1 MQYRVPLTIVLVITG
16 VLVAGC
22 TQSQGTAATPAPA
35 PAPAATTAAAA
46 RAALQPLF
54 SLGSAYLDKPNGYTF
69 NSEKD
74 VITEKF
80 RVDNS
85 SWGIHLKIKPL
96 NDDLQYCW
104 FKMVVT
110 NEDNGQSDTY
120 GYGRDQSIETDQWI
134 PMYTQG
140 PYNTTMTGNRVKVW
154 ITAAKRNP

>member
-1 MQYRVPLTIVLVITG
+1 MQHSVLAAL
-16 VLVAGC
+16 VLIMAGAAIAGC
-22 TQSQGTAATPAPA
+22 TQTQNQLAAPTSTPAA
-35 PAPAATTAAAA
+35 AVSAATTTTV
-46 RAALQPLF
+46 PHPVF
-54 SLGSAYLDKPNGYTF
+54 SLGYAYLDNPHGYTF

-85 SWGIHLKIKPL
+85 SWGIHMKVTPL

-140 PYNTTMTGNRVKVW
+140 PYNITMTGNRVKVW
-154 ITAAKRNP
+154 VTAAKRNP

>member
-1 MQYRVPLTIVLVITG
+1 MQHSVLAALVLIIAG
-16 VLVAGC
+16 VAIAGC
-22 TQSQGTAATPAPA
+22 TQSQSQPAVTISAPAATVSA
-35 PAPAATTAAAA
+35 AATTAA
-46 RAALQPLF
+46 PHPMF

-80 RVDNS
+80 RVDDS
-85 SWGIHLKIKPL
+85 SWGIHMKVKPL

-140 PYNTTMTGNRVKVW
+140 PYNVTMTGNRVKVW
-154 ITAAKRNP
+154 VTAAKRNP